1 MKIHVTGLLTLS
13 ICVLSAG
20 SVALGDWDPGQEF
33 KMHFP
38 QLPDPIGWD
47 VSADQWRESIVA
59 DDWLCTA
66 SGPVSDIHIWGSW
79 RQDQMVPIQ
88 AVHVSIHSDIPA
100 GQAGGPPF
108 SMPGQLLWERD
119 FDAAQI
125 TVQDY
130 GQGDQGFL
138 VPEDPTGGGIF
149 PDDHGLFHQINID
162 PIPNPFIQ
170 EEGTIYWLD
179 IQVIHETPNAWWGW
193 KTSQDHWND
202 NAVFWADGE
211 WLPLVD
217 PRNQE
222 PLDMAFVITPEP
234 TTMILLASGLPLLL
248 KRRRKS

>member
-1 MKIHVTGLLTLS
+1 MKIPVKVFLTLS
-13 ICVLSAG
+13 ICVLLLGNA
-20 SVALGDWDPGQEF
+20 ALADWNPGDDH

-38 QLPDPIGWD
+38 QLPDPFGWD
-47 VSADQWRESIVA
+47 VSADQWRESVVA

-66 SGPVSDIHIWGSW
+66 TGGVRDIHIWGSW
-79 RQDQMVPIQ
+79 QRDIDVSIQ
-88 AVHVSIHSDIPA
+88 AVHVSIHSDIPG
-100 GQAGGPPF
+100 GQAGGPLF

-119 FDAAQI
+119 FDTAQI
-125 TVQDY
+125 SVRDA

-138 VPEDPTGGGIF
+138 IPQDPTGGGIL
-149 PDDHGLFHQINID
+149 PDDHAFFHQINID
-162 PIPNPFIQ
+162 HIADQFLQ

-202 NAVFWADGE
+202 NAVFWNAGE

-222 PLDMAFVITPEP
+222 QLDMAFVITPEP
-234 TTMILLASGLPLLL
+234 TTMILLAAGLPLLL
-248 KRRRKS
+248 KRKRKS